1 MMKHRAALFSNE
13 ISNLAEAMYDDLS
26 FPKQS
31 EDYDEIS
38 SYLEPKWNAR
48 KYVYI

>member
-26 FPKQS
+26 FRSNLK
-31 EDYDEIS
+31 ITMK
-38 SYLEPKWNAR
+38 L
-48 KYVYI
+48 VHT